1 MTTWPLAGYNSK
13 FFSCYNRKLIR
24 DMMNLFIFFGF
35 LVIWFHLCQPIDV
48 KTIFN
53 DISTGD
59 PAKVLIVIPGLG
71 RSDRLKTVVQNIRI
85 LFEDQ
90 TDSSRLELNCVIY
103 IYVSRSDSSFW
114 SNKDEIAYLSKYCE
128 LIENINKK
136 VTENIYMIQPAYLR
150 KNFHYVFL
158 LLDDCLIKEK
168 KDFQLQGMIDLMR
181 CNKLSVVSPLVSLPS
196 KLYFLK
202 FCPSHLRN

>member
-1 MTTWPLAGYNSK
+1 MIIQLIIL
-13 FFSCYNRKLIR
+13 FS
-24 DMMNLFIFFGF
+24 F
-35 LVIWFHLCQPIDV
+35 LVIWFHVCQPIDV
-48 KTIFN
+48 TSIFN

-59 PAKVLIVIPGLG
+59 PAKVLIVVPGLG

-136 VTENIYMIQPAYLR
+136 VTENIYMIQPVYLR

-168 KDFQLQGMIDLMR
+168 TDFQLQGMINLMR
-181 CNKLSVVSPLVSLPS
+181 CNKLSVLSPLVS
-196 KLYFLK
+196 YFPRFIFFSLVI
-202 FCPSHLRN
+202 FVTR